1 MKLKR
6 FLVLCLILAISVNL
20 MACGKAKDG
29 KEANP
34 AQKTIT
40 IGIMPDV
47 ESIPMIIADK
57 QGFFQK
63 QGVNVKIVPF
73 KSAKDRDSALQAGQ
87 LDGMITDL
95 LAVVFA
101 NEGGINLRVISKT
114 DGNIQMLGGKD
125 TGINNL
131 ADLKGKSVG
140 LSTNTIMEYTVD
152 RMIATAGL
160 KPDDIQKVAIPQLPN
175 RLEMLNGGKIQA
187 CILPDPLAGLAVK
200 GGAKVLYS
208 TDQTGSK
215 VGAIAFTQKSLQE
228 NPEQIKAIFRAY
240 NEAIAYLQNEPPAN
254 YIDYVIQQQ
263 GFAVETKDI
272 LKLPAYKAE
281 PPTEAAFNDVVQWLK
296 DKSLIKGSYEYN
308 TIVDKT
314 ILGSVK

>member
-1 MKLKR
+1 MKMKR
-6 FLVLCLILAISVNL
+6 FLVFCLMLAISFNL

-29 KEANP
+29 KEAAP
-34 AQKTIT
+34 TQKTIT

-63 QGVNVKIVPF
+63 QGVNVKIMPF

-95 LAVVFA
+95 VAVVFA

-125 TGINNL
+125 TGISSL

-140 LSTNTIMEYTVD
+140 LSSNTIMEYTVD

-160 KPDDIQKVAIPQLPN
+160 NPEDIQKVAIPQLPN

-200 GGAKVLYS
+200 GGARVLYS
-208 TDQTGSK
+208 TDQTGTL
-215 VGAIAFTQKSLQE
+215 VGAIAFTEKCLKE
-228 NPEQIKAIFRAY
+228 NPDQIKAVFRAY
-240 NEAIAYLQNEPPAN
+240 NDAVAYLQNEPPAS

-263 GFAVETKDI
+263 GFAAETRDI

-281 PPTEAAFNDVVQWLK
+281 PSTEAAFNDVVQWMK
-296 DKSLIKGSYEYN
+296 AKNLIKGSYDYN
-308 TIVDKT
+308 TLVDKT